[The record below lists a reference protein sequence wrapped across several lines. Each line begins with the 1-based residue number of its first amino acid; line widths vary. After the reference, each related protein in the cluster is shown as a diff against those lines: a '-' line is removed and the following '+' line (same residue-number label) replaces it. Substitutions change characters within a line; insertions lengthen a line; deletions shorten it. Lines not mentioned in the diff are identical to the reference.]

1 MTSLPASPPPRRRTS
16 ASLTSS
22 SCIVDAIAGTI
33 SPASTAARASSREL
47 ARDPITASSESTRRI
62 ESSGHDEPGAHPQQT
77 ILPPERT
84 GRGEGIES
92 AGTAGRLEP
101 EVGAAVA
108 PRDDRR
114 HLVPRHGDLRADRPR
129 LLPCVPSGSTAATA
143 APALRA
149 TCTALS
155 PRPPA
160 PAIRTR
166 SALRSAR
173 RTRSARHGVATA
185 SVATAA
191 AAKLSRRT
199 GRRCRRAARRT
210 PRGRRRGS
218 APPARRR
225 DRARGR
231 RRDTTGS
238 GRTARTGNSPA
249 CAEQCVIA
257 SDDVAGDLV
266 TRDEGK
272 SEPGRTPST
281 TFRSRCLALVRCR
294 RSSSS
299 PRVVSFGRR
308 SW

>member
-1 MTSLPASPPPRRRTS
+1 
-16 ASLTSS
+16 

-114 HLVPRHGDLRADRPR
+114 HLVRRHGDLRADRPR

-166 SALRSAR
+166 SPLRSAR
-173 RTRSARHGVATA
+173 RTRSAGPRRRNGVRGNGRSGEAQAVEPEDVVGAQHDVLREAAGAAPPHPPGVGTERVVAGATPPA
-185 SVATAA
+185 V
-191 AAKLSRRT
+191 
-199 GRRCRRAARRT
+199 AARLVQVT
-210 PRGRRRGS
+210 APR
-218 APPARRR
+218 APSNASSPAR
-225 DRARGR
+225 
-231 RRDTTGS
+231 T
-238 GRTARTGNSPA
+238 SPA
-249 CAEQCVIA
+249 T
-257 SDDVAGDLV
+257 S
-266 TRDEGK
+266 
-272 SEPGRTPST
+272 
-281 TFRSRCLALVRCR
+281 
-294 RSSSS
+294 
-299 PRVVSFGRR
+299 
-308 SW
+308 